1 MSLSTPY
8 HINNHELKE
17 SDVMKYLGVIIDN
30 KLTCSAHTDYTIS
43 KANGT
48 LNFLVRN
55 FKHCSINVKLKWYF
69 SLVRNP

>member
-48 LNFLVRN
+48 LSFLAHNFN
-55 FKHCSINVKLKWYF
+55 HCSIDIKLKCYIC
-69 SLVRNP
+69 L